1 MEKDQLIALAD
12 KFLKGVATPEEKALL
27 HAWYDSWK
35 DDEEEISTE
44 VAMLKDEVRKKM
56 FSQLR
61 QALFTEPAP
70 VIKTSGKRKRY
81 LVAAASIA
89 LLLTASTIYLISS
102 NNNSSLTSVPQVAF
116 DTTTYLA
123 PGGDRAVL
131 TLADGSTI
139 ILDSAANGSLSQQG
153 GVEVVKKQDG
163 QLVYNIDEDSPVPQ
177 EVQYNTISTP
187 RGGQY
192 KLTLP
197 DGTKV
202 WLNAETSLKYPT
214 IFNDEE
220 RKVELTGEAYFEVA
234 AAVSNNQKI
243 PFLVHTGNTEVK
255 VLGTHFNIN
264 AYADED
270 EVKTT
275 LVEGKVHV
283 YSVKNRA
290 YNLPLSPGQ
299 QASWQD
305 EKADMKLVAD
315 ADLEQVLAWKNG
327 YFKFQSTELSTIMRQ
342 VARWYDVEIVY
353 EGAVEKETFSGDMP
367 RAEYASEVFKLLE
380 LTKTVKFNTDGKKV
394 IINAVKK

>member
-12 KFLKGVATPEEKALL
+12 KFLQGVATPEEKALL
-27 HAWYDSWK
+27 HAWYDSWE
-35 DDEEEISTE
+35 DEAEEISTE
-44 VAMLKDEVRKKM
+44 VATLKDEVRKKM
-56 FSQLR
+56 LHQI
-61 QALFTEPAP
+61 QGTLFDEPVP
-70 VIKTSGKRKRY
+70 VIQTSGKRKRY
-81 LVAAASIA
+81 LAAAASVT
-89 LLLTASTIYLISS
+89 LLLAVSIIYLISS
-102 NNNSSLTSVPQVAF
+102 YNSNSLTSVPQVPVDSTAA
-116 DTTTYLA
+116 LA
-123 PGGDRAVL
+123 PGGDRAIL

-139 ILDSAANGSLSQQG
+139 ILDSAANGSLTQQG
-153 GVEVVKKQDG
+153 GVEVIKKQDG
-163 QLVYNIDEDSPVPQ
+163 QLVYNVDEASLVPQ

-220 RKVELTGEAYFEVA
+220 RKVELTGEAYFEVTT
-234 AAVSNNQKI
+234 AVSNDKKI

-264 AYADED
+264 AYADEH

-283 YSVKNRA
+283 YSIKNRA

-305 EKADMKLVAD
+305 EKADMKLLPD

-327 YFKFQSTELSTIMRQ
+327 YFKFQSTDLSTIMRQ

-353 EGAVEKETFSGDMP
+353 EGAVEKETFSGDIP
-367 RAEYASEVFKLLE
+367 REEYASEVFKLLE
-380 LTKTVKFNTDGKKV
+380 LTKTVKFNIDGKKV
-394 IINAVKK
+394 IIKAVKK